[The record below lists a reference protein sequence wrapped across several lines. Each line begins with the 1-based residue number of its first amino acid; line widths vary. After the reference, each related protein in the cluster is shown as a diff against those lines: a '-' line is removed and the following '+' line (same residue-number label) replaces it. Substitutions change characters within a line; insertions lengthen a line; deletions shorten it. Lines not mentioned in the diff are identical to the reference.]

1 MKSNVEKCK
10 IMHIRNSS
18 DHVNYTLN
26 ESDLAIVKKEKDLG
40 IIIINHLKTEKHI
53 SEAVKTTS
61 KLISFVGMTFQY
73 NSKKVL
79 LTLFNA
85 LVRPTSSTTCS
96 FGRLTTVN
104 TSKSWREGREE

>member
-1 MKSNVEKCK
+1 
-10 IMHIRNSS
+10 MHIGNSN

-40 IIIINHLKTEKHI
+40 IIIGNDLKTEKHI

-61 KLISFVGMTFQY
+61 KLTSFVGMTFQY
-73 NSKKVL
+73 NSKKVI

-96 FGRLTTVN
+96 FVRPTTVKAS
-104 TSKSWREGREE
+104 TSCRECREE